1 MMLNTRIFIL
11 FIIFTLA
18 AFESIGH
25 INSSGCED
33 TVSITRN
40 GGWIYGSLIIPKNN
54 EKSPIALIISG
65 SGPTDRNG
73 NNPMMTNNSLKML
86 ADSLG
91 KAGIASI
98 RYDKR
103 GVAASI
109 GAGIS
114 EIDLR
119 FEDYVEDA
127 IAWVNFIKEDNR
139 FNNLVI
145 IGHSEGSLIG
155 MIAASQIPID
165 GFISIAGPGEPAD
178 LTIKRQLQSQPSFI
192 QDQLNPKIDSLKN
205 GFIIDKVDPA
215 YFALL
220 RPSVQPYLISW
231 FKYDP
236 QIEIKKLKIPVLIT
250 QGDTDIQVRTE
261 DAEMLKKATQDANLV
276 IINGM
281 NHILKPSSPDRQE
294 NIATYSNPDLSIM
307 PELVRSIITFFS
319 DLK

>member
-1 MMLNTRIFIL
+1 LL
-11 FIIFTLA
+11 IIFTSA
-18 AFESIGH
+18 AFDSPGQVNSIGR
-25 INSSGCED
+25 ED

-40 GGWIYGSLIIPKNN
+40 GGRIYGSLIIPKNN

-205 GFIIDKVDPA
+205 GILIGEVDPA
-215 YFALL
+215 YLVLL

-231 FKYDP
+231 FRYDP
-236 QIEIKKLKIPVLIT
+236 QIEIKKLEIPVLVI
-250 QGDTDIQVRTE
+250 QGNTDIQVRTE
-261 DAEMLKKATQDANLV
+261 DAEMLEMAALDANLV

-281 NHILKPSSPDRQE
+281 NHILKSSSIDRQE

-307 PELVRSIITFFS
+307 SELIRSLTAFFT

>member
-1 MMLNTRIFIL
+1 MMLNARIFIL
-11 FIIFTLA
+11 FIIFTYA
-18 AFESIGH
+18 AFDSTGH
-25 INSSGCED
+25 INSSGRED
-33 TVSITRN
+33 TVSIVRDS
-40 GGWIYGSLIIPKNN
+40 GRIFGSIITPEND
-54 EKSPIALIISG
+54 EKFPIALIISG

-155 MIAASQIPID
+155 MIAAYQVPID

-205 GFIIDKVDPA
+205 GFLIGDVDPA

-236 QIEIKKLKIPVLIT
+236 QIEIKKLKIPVLLI

-261 DAEMLKKATQDANLV
+261 DAEMLEMAALDANLV

-281 NHILKPSSPDRQE
+281 NHILKPSTLDRQE
-294 NIATYSNPDLSIM
+294 NIATYMD
-307 PELVRSIITFFS
+307 PELPIVQELIHSIADFI
-319 DLK
+319 LEN